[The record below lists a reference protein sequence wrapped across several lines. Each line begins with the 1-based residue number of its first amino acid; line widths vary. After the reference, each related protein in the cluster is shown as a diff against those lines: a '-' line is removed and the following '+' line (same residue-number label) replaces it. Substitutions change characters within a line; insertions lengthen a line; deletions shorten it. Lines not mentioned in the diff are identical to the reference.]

1 MKTEGSD
8 STSKHPYLKQIP
20 KNVTPT
26 KLTKKTD
33 EWKFISIQLKDD
45 LSKPK
50 NVRKAELKINSHR
63 SYNLQY
69 EGSKGKSNSSIS
81 KYL

>member
-50 NVRKAELKINSHR
+50 NVHKA
-63 SYNLQY
+63 
-69 EGSKGKSNSSIS
+69 
-81 KYL
+81 